1 MSNLTKK
8 ALLASFGALIEKKPF
23 DKITVSALT
32 AKCGLNRMT
41 FYYHFQDIYELL
53 IWGLKTQVLEA
64 VNHDCITYANWKNG
78 YLSLFYFALQ
88 QKTYI
93 TKIFQTMKQEHL
105 EHYLNQIAEEMVVA
119 VIDDKCR
126 DHVIC
131 DADKHFTAQVCAHV
145 LVGTLLNWVNNNMK
159 DPPEMVIK
167 RVGCLL
173 DGMIDKTINGF
184 EPSKGAVPEV

>member
-1 MSNLTKK
+1 
-8 ALLASFGALIEKKPF
+8 
-23 DKITVSALT
+23 
-32 AKCGLNRMT
+32 
-41 FYYHFQDIYELL
+41 
-53 IWGLKTQVLEA
+53 VLEA

-119 VIDDKCR
+119 VIDDKCK

-145 LVGTLLNWVNNNMK
+145 LVGTLLNWVNNDMK

-167 RVGCLL
+167 RVGCRL